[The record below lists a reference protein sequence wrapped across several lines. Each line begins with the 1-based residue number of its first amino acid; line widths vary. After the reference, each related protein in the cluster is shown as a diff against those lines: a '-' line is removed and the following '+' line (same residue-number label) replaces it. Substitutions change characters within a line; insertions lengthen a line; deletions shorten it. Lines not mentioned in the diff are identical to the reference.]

1 MNLQEILLGL
11 EGCDV
16 TEFEQQ
22 PFTDA
27 RLIDNPQPRC
37 PCVLILDVSG
47 SMNGR
52 PIEELNEG
60 LRLLQEEI
68 QSDSLAAKRV
78 EFAIVTFGPVKIE
91 MDFTSATHFCAPQ
104 LVSQGAT
111 PMGEAIEVGL
121 RILRQRKDAIRQN
134 GVSLYRPWVF
144 LITDG
149 APTDSWK
156 AAAQAVKEGESAK
169 AFMFYAVGV
178 ENADMSTLSQI
189 AVRQPLKLKGLQ
201 FREFF
206 QWLSSSLG
214 AMSRSNPGEQV
225 PLQNPT
231 APDGWATAG

>member
-1 MNLQEILLGL
+1 
-11 EGCDV
+11 V
-16 TEFEQQ
+16 SEFEQQ

-27 RLIDNPQPRC
+27 GLIDNPQPRC

-47 SMNGR
+47 SMSGR

-78 EFAIVTFGPVKIE
+78 ELAIVTFGPVKIE
-91 MDFTSATHFCAPQ
+91 MDFTSATNFFAPQ
-104 LVSQGAT
+104 LVAQGAT
-111 PMGEAIEVGL
+111 PMGEAIELGL
-121 RILRQRKDAIRQN
+121 QILRERKDVIRQN

-156 AAAQAVKEGESAK
+156 AAAQKVKEGESSK
-169 AFMFYAVGV
+169 AFMFYAIGV